1 MANLT
6 SLRVVVVDDEQLA
19 RDELCYQLDQLGD
32 VEVVAQAGNG
42 LEALGAVQ
50 RADPDLVFLDVQMPG
65 LNGFEVARRLLD
77 RRSAPLLV
85 FVTAFDQHA
94 IEAFEVNAVDYLLKP
109 VESNRLQQA
118 VERVRTRLVHDRPAT
133 AEPVND
139 QLEKIVK
146 KMAERQIPRR
156 WPPARVGSCRP
167 PTV

>member
-118 VERVRTRLVHDRPAT
+118 VAGR
-133 AEPVND
+133 
-139 QLEKIVK
+139 
-146 KMAERQIPRR
+146 
-156 WPPARVGSCRP
+156 S
-167 PTV
+167 